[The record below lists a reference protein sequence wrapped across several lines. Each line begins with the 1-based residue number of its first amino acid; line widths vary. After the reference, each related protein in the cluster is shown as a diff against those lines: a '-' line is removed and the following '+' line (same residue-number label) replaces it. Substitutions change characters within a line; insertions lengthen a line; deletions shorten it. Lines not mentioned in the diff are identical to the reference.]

1 MTGSFLSVPDH
12 PDADPALFDDD
23 VAELGFVMNAT
34 RMWASFQ
41 PDALPALFALMDQ
54 VTAAH
59 ELSVRRKGILVA
71 ACASAFEDAYCSLA
85 WGRKLAGVTDPE
97 TAAGV
102 LRGDDTGLSDD
113 ERALAAWA
121 RKVAR
126 RPQGT
131 TAADVQQLRDAGIGD
146 GEIFA
151 VTVFLALRVA
161 LATVNDALGAQPD
174 AGFRTVAPSAVLD
187 AVGFGRPIERGVSEA
202 ARTIAR

>member
-1 MTGSFLSVPDH
+1 MTGSFLSVPEDCGS
-12 PDADPALFDDD
+12 AAALFEDD

-41 PDALPALFALMDQ
+41 PDALPALFALMEQ

-59 ELSVRRKGILVA
+59 ELSVRRKGIIVA
-71 ACASAFEDAYCSLA
+71 AFASAFEDSYCSLA
-85 WGRKLAGVTDPE
+85 WGAKLAGVSDAE

-102 LRGDDTGLSDD
+102 LRGDDTGLTDD

-126 RPQGT
+126 HPQT
-131 TAADVQQLRDAGIGD
+131 TTPADVQELRDAGIGD
-146 GEIFA
+146 EEIFA
-151 VTVFLALRVA
+151 MTVFVALRVA
-161 LATVNDALGAQPD
+161 LATVNDALGAHPD
-174 AGFRTVAPSAVLD
+174 AGFRTVAPAAVLD
-187 AVGFGRPIERGVSEA
+187 AVGYGRPIEEDVSEV